1 MLNNFTKNSII
12 TDIGK
17 IIYYKRGDG
26 PPVLLLH
33 GYPQFSLMWEE
44 SALLLSQKYTTIIPD
59 LRGYGESA
67 KPKGLPDHSN
77 YSKRA
82 MANDLIQI
90 MDSLKYQKF
99 SVVGHDRGGR
109 VAHRLCRDFPKRIDK
124 MVVLDICPTLDMYKA
139 TNSEFAFGYF
149 HWFFLIQKYPL
160 PENLIANNAS
170 IWLDDCFNRWS
181 GGFNFRKK
189 KEVYLEKFNNPETIH
204 STCEDY
210 RASFSIDLVH
220 DKEDAEKKLNIPIL
234 VLWGKHGLINKCFNP
249 IEIWQKY
256 SEKVVIGESLNCY
269 HFIPEEIPKIL
280 DKKLKQFFK

>member
-1 MLNNFTKNSII
+1 MLKNFTKNSII

-160 PENLIANNAS
+160 PE
-170 IWLDDCFNRWS
+170 
-181 GGFNFRKK
+181 
-189 KEVYLEKFNNPETIH
+189 
-204 STCEDY
+204 
-210 RASFSIDLVH
+210 
-220 DKEDAEKKLNIPIL
+220 KL
-234 VLWGKHGLINKCFNP
+234 
-249 IEIWQKY
+249 IEIA
-256 SEKVVIGESLNCY
+256 
-269 HFIPEEIPKIL
+269 P
-280 DKKLKQFFK
+280 LKDELVPSMLFAFCPVSNS

>member
-1 MLNNFTKNSII
+1 
-12 TDIGK
+12 
-17 IIYYKRGDG
+17 
-26 PPVLLLH
+26 
-33 GYPQFSLMWEE
+33 MWEE

-90 MDSLKYQKF
+90 MDSLKYQTF

-160 PENLIANNAS
+160 PEKLIENNAS
-170 IWLDDCFNRWS
+170 IWLDDCLNKWS

-210 RASFSIDLVH
+210 LS
-220 DKEDAEKKLNIPIL
+220 
-234 VLWGKHGLINKCFNP
+234 LIH
-249 IEIWQKY
+249 I
-256 SEKVVIGESLNCY
+256 
-269 HFIPEEIPKIL
+269 
-280 DKKLKQFFK
+280 

>member
-90 MDSLKYQKF
+90 MDSLKYQTF

-109 VAHRLCRDFPKRIDK
+109 VAHRLCRDFPNRTDK
-124 MVVLDICPTLDMYKA
+124 MVVLDICPTLDMYKLQIGIC
-139 TNSEFAFGYF
+139 FWLF
-149 HWFFLIQKYPL
+149 HWFF
-160 PENLIANNAS
+160 
-170 IWLDDCFNRWS
+170 
-181 GGFNFRKK
+181 
-189 KEVYLEKFNNPETIH
+189 
-204 STCEDY
+204 
-210 RASFSIDLVH
+210 
-220 DKEDAEKKLNIPIL
+220 
-234 VLWGKHGLINKCFNP
+234 
-249 IEIWQKY
+249 
-256 SEKVVIGESLNCY
+256 
-269 HFIPEEIPKIL
+269 
-280 DKKLKQFFK
+280 

>member
-1 MLNNFTKNSII
+1 MLNNFTKNSVI

-77 YSKRA
+77 YSKRV

-90 MDSLKYQKF
+90 MDSLKYQTF

-109 VAHRLCRDFPKRIDK
+109 VAHRL
-124 MVVLDICPTLDMYKA
+124 
-139 TNSEFAFGYF
+139 S
-149 HWFFLIQKYPL
+149 LIH
-160 PENLIANNAS
+160 I
-170 IWLDDCFNRWS
+170 
-181 GGFNFRKK
+181 
-189 KEVYLEKFNNPETIH
+189 
-204 STCEDY
+204 
-210 RASFSIDLVH
+210 
-220 DKEDAEKKLNIPIL
+220 
-234 VLWGKHGLINKCFNP
+234 
-249 IEIWQKY
+249 
-256 SEKVVIGESLNCY
+256 
-269 HFIPEEIPKIL
+269 
-280 DKKLKQFFK
+280 